1 MSTPSRRRKDREPLN
16 QVADTLATMPTT
28 MSEVPKWVE
37 ALAIEPNQEDVARR
51 AYQLYEERGGGHGHD
66 QDDWFQAEREL
77 RRGLHDLAD
86 RMLLGESYAA

>member
-1 MSTPSRRRKDREPLN
+1 MAVPQRRRKEGEPLH
-16 QVADTLATMPTT
+16 QVVGTPATVPTAT
-28 MSEVPKWVE
+28 GEIPQWVGTR
-37 ALAIEPNQEDVARR
+37 AIEPSHEEIARR

-86 RMLLGESYAA
+86 RMLEDSHAVA